1 MDLRQLAAIAAVAE
15 AGSFSAAAR
24 HLHTV
29 QSNVSTHIARLERE
43 LGTTLVDRTTGS
55 LTDEGEVVVDRARRV
70 QHELESLR
78 ADVDSMLHDVSG
90 EVRLGCI
97 GTVSRWLV
105 PDLLRLMASRHPLVR
120 VVVVD
125 ATTTSLVPQVVNK
138 SLDLAVVNL
147 PLADAELATEPL
159 FDEDRVLVVPH
170 GHPLAD
176 RERVE
181 LRELA
186 NHELLLEPRGTPFR
200 DELDQ
205 QAAATGVVMRAQ
217 AEIDGIGLLAS
228 LAFEHYGAAVLPAT
242 AAPDRIE
249 MSCQRLRVDGLAPRS
264 VGLAVPRRGRLS
276 APARAVGAAIGEL
289 VGCAELDGVRPS
301 ERDRAGVPDPRGD
314 GYTLDPRVER
324 FRTTGDD
331 RQGVRGCARE
341 HHDHRQPHG

>member
-105 PDLLRLMASRHPLVR
+105 PDLLRLMASRHPLVG

-176 RERVE
+176 CEHVE

-186 NHELLLEPRGTPFR
+186 DHELLLEPRGTPFR

-205 QAAATGVVMRAQ
+205 QAAAAGVAMRAQ

-228 LAFEHYGAAVLPAT
+228 LAFERYGAAVLPAT

-249 MSCQRLRVDGLAPRS
+249 MSCHRLRVDGLAPRS

-276 APARAVGAAIGEL
+276 APARAVRAAIGEL
-289 VGCAELDGVRPS
+289 VGCAELDGVHPS
-301 ERDRAGVPDPRGD
+301 ERDRAGVPDPRGTD
-314 GYTLDPRVER
+314 IPSTRV
-324 FRTTGDD
+324 
-331 RQGVRGCARE
+331 
-341 HHDHRQPHG
+341 

>member
-105 PDLLRLMASRHPLVR
+105 PNLLRLMASRHPLVS

-147 PLADAELATEPL
+147 PLADC
-159 FDEDRVLVVPH
+159 D
-170 GHPLAD
+170 
-176 RERVE
+176 RVE

-186 NHELLLEPRGTPFR
+186 DHELLLEPRGTPFR

-205 QAAATGVVMRAQ
+205 QAAAAGVAMRAQ

-228 LAFEHYGAAVLPAT
+228 LAFERYGAAVLPAT

-249 MSCQRLRVDGLAPRS
+249 MSCHRLRVDGLAPRS

-276 APARAVGAAIGEL
+276 APAGAVRAAIGEL
-289 VGCAELDGVRPS
+289 VGCAELDGVHPS
-301 ERDRAGVPDPRGD
+301 ERDRAGVPDPRGTD
-314 GYTLDPRVER
+314 IPSTRV
-324 FRTTGDD
+324 
-331 RQGVRGCARE
+331 
-341 HHDHRQPHG
+341 

>member
-1 MDLRQLAAIAAVAE
+1 MDLRQLAALAAVAD

-55 LTDEGEVVVDRARRV
+55 LTDEGELVVDRARRV

-90 EVRLGCI
+90 AVRLGCI

-105 PDLLRLMASRHPLVR
+105 PNLLRSMASRHPLVR

-147 PLADAELATEPL
+147 PLADAELATESL

-170 GHPLAD
+170 GHPLAESEHVD
-176 RERVE
+176 

-186 NHELLLEPRGTPFR
+186 DHELLLEPRGTPFR

-205 QAAATGVVMRAQ
+205 QTAAAGVAMRAQ

-228 LAFEHYGAAVLPAT
+228 LAFERYGAAVLPAT
-242 AAPDRIE
+242 AAPDWIE
-249 MSCQRLRVDGLAPRS
+249 TSCHRVRVEGLAPRS

-276 APARAVGAAIGEL
+276 APARAVREAIGEL
-289 VGCAELDGVRPS
+289 VARTELDGVHPT
-301 ERDRAGVPDPRGD
+301 EPERAGAPNPPE
-314 GYTLDPRVER
+314 TAIPSTRV
-324 FRTTGDD
+324 
-331 RQGVRGCARE
+331 
-341 HHDHRQPHG
+341 

>member
-1 MDLRQLAAIAAVAE
+1 MDLRQLAALAAVAD

-55 LTDEGEVVVDRARRV
+55 LTDEGELVVDRARRV

-105 PDLLRLMASRHPLVR
+105 PHLLRSMAARHPLVR

-125 ATTTSLVPQVVNK
+125 ATTTSLVPQVINK

-147 PLADAELATEPL
+147 PLADAELATESL

-170 GHPLAD
+170 GHPLAE
-176 RERVE
+176 RERVD
-181 LRELA
+181 LRGLA
-186 NHELLLEPRGTPFR
+186 EHELLLEPRGTPFR

-205 QAAATGVVMRAQ
+205 QAAGAGVAMRAQ

-228 LAFEHYGAAVLPAT
+228 LAFERFGAAVLPAT
-242 AAPDRIE
+242 AAPDWIE
-249 MSCQRLRVDGLAPRS
+249 MSCHRVPVEGLAPRS

-276 APARAVGAAIGEL
+276 APARAVREAIGEL
-289 VGCAELDGVRPS
+289 VACAEQDGVHPT
-301 ERDRAGVPDPRGD
+301 ERDRAGVPDPMG
-314 GYTLDPRVER
+314 TELPSTRV
-324 FRTTGDD
+324 
-331 RQGVRGCARE
+331 
-341 HHDHRQPHG
+341 

>member
-1 MDLRQLAAIAAVAE
+1 MDLRQLAALAAVAD

-43 LGTTLVDRTTGS
+43 LGTSLVDRTTGR

-78 ADVDSMLHDVSG
+78 TDVDSMLHDVSG

-105 PDLLRLMASRHPLVR
+105 PNLLQLMASRHPLVR

-125 ATTTSLVPQVVNK
+125 ATTTSLVPQVVNQ

-176 RERVE
+176 REHVE

-186 NHELLLEPRGTPFR
+186 DHELLLEPRGTPFR

-205 QAAATGVVMRAQ
+205 QAAAAGVAMRAQ

-228 LAFEHYGAAVLPAT
+228 LAFERYGAAVLPAT

-249 MSCQRLRVDGLAPRS
+249 MSCHRLRVDGLAPRS

-276 APARAVGAAIGEL
+276 APARAVRAAIGEL
-289 VGCAELDGVRPS
+289 VGCAELDGVHPS
-301 ERDRAGVPDPRGD
+301 ERDRSGVPDPRGTD
-314 GYTLDPRVER
+314 IPSTR
-324 FRTTGDD
+324 
-331 RQGVRGCARE
+331 A
-341 HHDHRQPHG
+341 

>member
-105 PDLLRLMASRHPLVR
+105 PNLLRLMASRHPLVS

-138 SLDLAVVNL
+138 SLDLGGVTL

-159 FDEDRVLVVPH
+159 FEEDRVLVVPH

-176 RERVE
+176 CEHVE

-186 NHELLLEPRGTPFR
+186 DHELLLEPRGTPFR

-205 QAAATGVVMRAQ
+205 Q
-217 AEIDGIGLLAS
+217 
-228 LAFEHYGAAVLPAT
+228 PAT

-249 MSCQRLRVDGLAPRS
+249 MSCHRLRVDGLAPRS

-276 APARAVGAAIGEL
+276 APAGAVRAAIGEL
-289 VGCAELDGVRPS
+289 VGCAELDGVHPS
-301 ERDRAGVPDPRGD
+301 ERDRAGVPDPRGTD
-314 GYTLDPRVER
+314 IP
-324 FRTTGDD
+324 
-331 RQGVRGCARE
+331 
-341 HHDHRQPHG
+341 